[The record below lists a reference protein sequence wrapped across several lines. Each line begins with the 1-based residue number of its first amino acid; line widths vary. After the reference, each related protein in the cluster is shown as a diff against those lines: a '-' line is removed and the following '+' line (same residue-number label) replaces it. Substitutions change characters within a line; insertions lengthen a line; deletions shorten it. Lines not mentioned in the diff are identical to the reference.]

1 MNDLPE
7 MSPETEQQLQHLLE
21 LAAGVAMQEGRFEP
35 FAEWLLHH
43 LTYDAPDLL
52 PGQASPSERQQLS
65 SLVAR
70 QIWNATPLP
79 QNQFR
84 PLPLPKPQRNDPC
97 PCGSGRKFKQCC
109 AELENAIPAMPVES
123 MLLHVLARLTLKQL
137 ANLPLKHL
145 SLEAL
150 AEIAEHWI
158 EQGDAKRAVT
168 MLEPVFVD
176 ISQLDERAEWAFDM
190 LADAYMDLDKPKKRV
205 QLVEKLM
212 AAPNLWLRSAAM
224 HRRATMYADDSDF
237 AAAWQVFK
245 EAQRLQPDN
254 VSLAH
259 LEVLLLICE
268 NRREEAESRATF
280 WVARL
285 KRMGGYDDLIN
296 QLQRMIASYDAIQ
309 HELSPQPPVELNQL
323 KTLLADAPPV
333 TSLYTLQAADD
344 DAGELT
350 PSATL
355 AQLETTWGQRFFGE
369 EKFGVDPE
377 EALFDA
383 LNHADE
389 WLGWLQANP
398 DALLSF
404 TILEQLADVGMLLA
418 GEDESWLAD
427 FMAPLSARCEALLRV
442 VLAANQAELHTLL
455 WGHLNNRPALRALQ
469 NRAWLLVEQGAGLNQ
484 ATSLLEWL
492 LQLNPGDNQGARFM
506 LARLYLGQGESQ
518 KLLEL
523 IERSQD
529 DGAEMMYHRALALV
543 LLQREKE
550 AENTLQAA
558 AMAWPEVLKFLL
570 ADKVR
575 KPKIDEFG
583 VTPGGKDEAW
593 LYRDSFLPFWKQSGA
608 LALAAR
614 LT

>member
-1 MNDLPE
+1 MTANPSADAAL
-7 MSPETEQQLQHLLE
+7 STLLE
-21 LAAGVAMQEGRFEP
+21 AAVKTALKNPDPAAFLDWFGAS
-35 FAEWLLHH
+35 
-43 LTYDAPDLL
+43 APDLAPEL
-52 PGQASPSERQQLS
+52 FGADSDAAA
-65 SLVAR
+65 AR
-70 QIWNATPLP
+70 QVALSMGRALWNALP
-79 QNQFR
+79 QPDNNYR
-84 PLPLPKPQRNDPC
+84 PRPLPKPQRNDAC
-97 PCGSGRKFKQCC
+97 PCGSGRKYKQCC
-109 AELENAIPAMPVES
+109 AAFEQNIPDFPPEL
-123 MLLHVLARLTLKQL
+123 LLAQVLRHVSLK
-137 ANLPLKHL
+137 
-145 SLEAL
+145 AL
-150 AEIAEHWI
+150 AELPLRFISPEQLAAVAEQWI
-158 EQGDAKRAVT
+158 EQGDAKRAVAL
-168 MLEPVFVD
+168 LEPLFEEMAA
-176 ISQLDERAEWAFDM
+176 LDERAEWAFDM
-190 LADAYMDLDKPKKRV
+190 LADAYLDIDKPKKRI

-212 AAPNLWLRSAAM
+212 SVPNLWLRSAAM
-224 HRRATMYADDSDF
+224 HRRATMYADDRDF

-309 HELSPQPPVELNQL
+309 HELSPQPPVELDQL
-323 KTLLADAPPV
+323 KTLLAEAPPLKN
-333 TSLYTLQAADD
+333 LYTLKAADGD
-344 DAGELT
+344 LGELT
-350 PSATL
+350 PSAEL

-389 WLGWLQANP
+389 WLSWLQANP

-427 FMAPLSARCEALLRV
+427 FMAPLSARCESLLRA
-442 VLAANQAELHTLL
+442 VLAANHAANHTLL

-469 NRAWLLVEQGAGLNQ
+469 NRAWLLVEQDADLDQ
-484 ATSLLEWL
+484 ATALLEWL
-492 LQLNPGDNQGARFM
+492 LQLNPGDEQGARFM
-506 LARLYLGQGESQ
+506 LARLYLGQGEAQ
-518 KLLEL
+518 KVLDL

-529 DGAEMMYHRALALV
+529 DGAEMMYHRALVLV

-550 AENTLQAA
+550 AKKVLQTAA
-558 AMAWPEVLKFLL
+558 KAWPEVLKFLL

-593 LYRDSFLPFWKQSGA
+593 VYRDSFLSLWKQSGA
-608 LALAAR
+608 LELARQVAGA
-614 LT
+614 